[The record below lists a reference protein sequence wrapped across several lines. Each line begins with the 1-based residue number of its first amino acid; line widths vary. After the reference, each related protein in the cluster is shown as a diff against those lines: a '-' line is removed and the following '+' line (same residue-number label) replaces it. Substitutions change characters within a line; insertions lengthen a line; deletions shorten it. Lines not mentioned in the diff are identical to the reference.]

1 MLTVSDVPGFA
12 QSGGMLGLVRRSGS
26 IVFEANPVAIRN
38 SRLMLSAK
46 VLKLARITRSALR

>member
-1 MLTVSDVPGFA
+1 VPGFT
-12 QSGGMLGLVRRSGS
+12 QSGGMIGLVRRSDS

-46 VLKLARITRSALR
+46 VLKLARISRSTLR